1 METVH
6 GDTPMSEHTTDNSL
20 VTLVLVVL
28 GALLVLPLLFM
39 GFGMLGYGGMMGGW
53 EHGMWN
59 GGTAPG
65 WVVLLGALIQLG
77 FLVAIVAG
85 IYLLYRSLAG
95 GGDGPDRAIEE
106 LRMAYARGDLSDEEY
121 QRRREALE
129 DDSP

>member
-1 METVH
+1 
-6 GDTPMSEHTTDNSL
+6 MSGQTTDNSL

-39 GFGMLGYGGMMGGW
+39 GFAMMGYGGMMGGW

-65 WVVLLGALIQLG
+65 WVVLFGALIQLG

-85 IYLLYRSLAG
+85 IYLLYRSLT
-95 GGDGPDRAIEE
+95 GGDDGSDRALEE

-129 DDSP
+129 EDSR